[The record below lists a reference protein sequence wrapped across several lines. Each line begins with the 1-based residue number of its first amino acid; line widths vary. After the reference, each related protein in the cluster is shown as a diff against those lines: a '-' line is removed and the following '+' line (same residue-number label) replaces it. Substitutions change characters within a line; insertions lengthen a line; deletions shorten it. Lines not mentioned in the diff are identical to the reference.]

1 MNCLEEVTTM
11 TSIFRLAILTSVLLL
26 ASGLVVAAEDREL
39 YQQRLEAQRERQQQV
54 NARNQQINAARSDLR
69 SFAQEL
75 KLDYREQAKSVQTEL
90 ELRKVDIKADHDAR
104 VADAEAEY
112 QSKIMGVYMNP
123 EAANSPRTA
132 EQLSADTKAHTDLL
146 FTLKKQYAEDLHAE
160 TIAIEKKK
168 DALWTEMDQ
177 KVLDKAAALGLSGTY
192 QPLLATPIG
201 GELTTQEERWNEREK
216 KAVMKHEEQNRKLL
230 AEFRNGAKLRQW
242 EMDNRD
248 EDFRLTWEEKDK
260 VHALDAE
267 QKVLNPMLMGAG
279 QGGQVDQ
286 QQWMKQIQEIGAEK
300 RKINTEY
307 RKIRDK
313 NRIVRREQRKAI
325 LAE

>member
-1 MNCLEEVTTM
+1 M
-11 TSIFRLAILTSVLLL
+11 TSIFRFSTLAFIMLLEPR
-26 ASGLVVAAEDREL
+26 LVVAADDREL

-54 NARNQQINAARSDLR
+54 NARNQETNAARSDLR
-69 SFAQEL
+69 SFTQEL
-75 KLDYREQAKSVQTEL
+75 KLDYREQTKSVQTEL
-90 ELRKVDIKADHDAR
+90 ELRKVDIRADHDAR

-112 QSKIMGVYMNP
+112 QSKIMGVYMNT
-123 EAANSPRTA
+123 EGANTPRTP

-146 FTLKKQYAEDLHAE
+146 FSLKKQYTEALHVE
-160 TIAIEKKK
+160 TITIEKKQ

-177 KVLDKAAALGLSGTY
+177 KVLDKAAALGLSGKQ
-192 QPLLATPIG
+192 QPILATPIG

-216 KAVMKHEEQNRKLL
+216 KEVMKHEEQNRKLL

-242 EMDNRD
+242 EMDNLE
-248 EDFRLTWEEKDK
+248 EDFRLAWEEKTK

-267 QKVLNPMLMGAG
+267 QKVLNPMLTGAG

-286 QQWMKQIQEIGAEK
+286 QQWMKQIQELGAEK

>member
-1 MNCLEEVTTM
+1 M
-11 TSIFRLAILTSVLLL
+11 TSILRLVTLAFALLFEPGH
-26 ASGLVVAAEDREL
+26 AVAAEDREL

-54 NARNQQINAARSDLR
+54 NARNQELNAARSDFR

-75 KLDYREQAKSVQTEL
+75 KKDYREQVKILDTEL
-90 ELRKVDIKADHDAR
+90 ELRKVDINADHDAQ

-112 QSKIMGVYMNP
+112 QSRIMSAYMNP
-123 EAANSPRTA
+123 EGAKTPATP
-132 EQLSADTKAHTDLL
+132 EQLSADTKAHADTL
-146 FTLKKQYAEDLHAE
+146 FSLKKQYAEALHAE
-160 TIAIEKKK
+160 DIAIEKKK

-177 KVLDKAAALGLSGTY
+177 KALDEAATLGLTGTY
-192 QPLLATPIG
+192 QPILATPIG
-201 GELTTQEERWNEREK
+201 GELTRQEERWNEREK
-216 KAVMKHEEQNRKLL
+216 KAVAKHEEQNRKLL

-242 EMDNRD
+242 DIDNLE
-248 EDFRLTWEEKDK
+248 EDFRLTWEEKGK

-267 QKVLNPMLMGAG
+267 QKVVNSMLMGAA

-286 QQWMKQIQEIGAEK
+286 QQWIKQIQELGAEK
-300 RKINTEY
+300 RKISTGY

-313 NRIVRREQRKAI
+313 NRIERREQRKAI